1 MNNSENNSTF
11 VLYTN
16 ASSLLDHT
24 NGASKSVRLIL
35 EALATQECI
44 VHAVMGCTSDCK
56 EGFKRNQSI
65 WLEQGSTQSQKKLS
79 RFTKNN
85 VHYSLV
91 ATEHW
96 SRRYVAADEQELIY
110 RESLD
115 LIEIAEQSFKK
126 RILIGWGNLLLE
138 EAIFKHAKEH
148 GFQIYFYLANPS
160 YKNKKVPTISLST
173 SILTDSKAT
182 KTLYSSDFKTE
193 ITVLPKCIE
202 PPGPQKPVEQLWR
215 KQSIVFVN
223 AKLRKGL
230 EALIK
235 IANSLQGKQPNISI
249 QIVDPGDH
257 LDESLKLL
265 ELTRDDLPENIKIVG
280 GYPDAESLLAD
291 ATCLLLLSLWHESGS
306 RLIHECHLRGIP
318 VLGFATGG
326 TTELLSQFDADL
338 FPRPLTRIDHK
349 GVIKITSWNSQAII
363 ERIIKLL
370 CDFEYYKQHHQN
382 ILNKSSH
389 LYNNNSKAANII
401 LNTSAKFRN

>member
-1 MNNSENNSTF
+1 M
-11 VLYTN
+11 
-16 ASSLLDHT
+16 
-24 NGASKSVRLIL
+24 
-35 EALATQECI
+35 
-44 VHAVMGCTSDCK
+44 
-56 EGFKRNQSI
+56 
-65 WLEQGSTQSQKKLS
+65 
-79 RFTKNN
+79 
-85 VHYSLV
+85 V

-115 LIEIAEQSFKK
+115 LIEFAEQSFKK

-202 PPGPQKPVEQLWR
+202 PPGPQKPIEQLWR

-223 AKLRKGL
+223 PKLRKGL

-280 GYPDAESLLAD
+280 GYPDAESSWLMPPAF
-291 ATCLLLLSLWHESGS
+291 CCSLYGM
-306 RLIHECHLRGIP
+306 
-318 VLGFATGG
+318 
-326 TTELLSQFDADL
+326 
-338 FPRPLTRIDHK
+338 
-349 GVIKITSWNSQAII
+349 
-363 ERIIKLL
+363 
-370 CDFEYYKQHHQN
+370 
-382 ILNKSSH
+382 
-389 LYNNNSKAANII
+389 KAGPG
-401 LNTSAKFRN
+401 